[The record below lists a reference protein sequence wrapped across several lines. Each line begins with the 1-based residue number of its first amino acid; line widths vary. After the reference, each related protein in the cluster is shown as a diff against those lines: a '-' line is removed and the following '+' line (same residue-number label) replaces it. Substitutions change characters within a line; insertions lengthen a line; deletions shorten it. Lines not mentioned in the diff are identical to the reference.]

1 MITWGIVAN
10 SHDASIGV
18 FDGIIPVWAGMS
30 KDFSGKAND
39 PHLNWEMIQHLRIT
53 EGLRPDRIVWY
64 EYPRL
69 KGLRQF
75 TAGQGFNWKENNI
88 PKYLAQWNINQPLEF
103 TKHHLSHAAYGY
115 YTYPL
120 INDACHTR
128 WAIVVLD
135 SIGEFECFTIWH
147 GLGGELKKVYS
158 QRYPHSIGLWY
169 SAMTQRLGLKPNAE
183 EYKVAEMA
191 KKGDPLRYKQ
201 LVMSELLAN
210 GFKDLPAIKF
220 NVNCHKGLSR
230 WQPDIDNLNDLAA
243 ATQSVFEDMIINIS
257 AWVKQNLEDE
267 NIIFMGGCAMNKPA
281 IDKVRE
287 SGMFKNVYVPKNPGD
302 PGSCLGAVFAKT
314 KIHVDFNENIW
325 YNSASNKKVK

>member
-18 FDGIIPVWAGMS
+18 FDGHTPVWAGMA
-30 KDFSGKAND
+30 KDFSGKPND
-39 PHLNWEMIQHLRIT
+39 PHLNWEMIQHLRIK
-53 EGLRPDRIVWY
+53 EQLRPDKIVWY

-69 KGLRQF
+69 KGLRQWW
-75 TAGQGFNWKENNI
+75 AGQGLNWKENNI
-88 PKYLAQWNINQPLEF
+88 PQYLSQWNIDLPIEY

-115 YTYPL
+115 YTYPTT
-120 INDACHTR
+120 NDSCHTR

-135 SIGEFECFTIWH
+135 SIGEFECFTIWQ
-147 GLGGELKKVYS
+147 GLGGNLRKVYS

-183 EYKVAEMA
+183 EYKVCEMA
-191 KKGDPLRYKQ
+191 AKGDPERFRK
-201 LVMSELLAN
+201 VIMDELFAN

-220 NVNCHKGLSR
+220 NVNCHRGIGKWLPGV
-230 WQPDIDNLNDLAA
+230 WTEQDLNDLAA
-243 ATQSVFEDMIINIS
+243 GVQTVFEDIIINIS
-257 AWVKQNLEDE
+257 AWVKSYVEDD
-267 NIIFMGGCAMNKPA
+267 NVIFMGGCALNKPA

-287 SGMFKNVYVPKNPGD
+287 SGMFKNIYVPKNPGD

-314 KIHVDFNENIW
+314 KIHVDFKDNIW
-325 YNSASNKKVK
+325 YNKHE